1 LLIAGNCQPLIKG
14 QTFNMHAQ
22 ELVVTHALGLRKCS
36 KNKIVTVSFE
46 LGVILK
52 EKFKLLVSKLMNKNK
67 NLFSIIVP
75 IIVNM
80 Y

>member
-1 LLIAGNCQPLIKG
+1 
-14 QTFNMHAQ
+14 MHAQ

-67 NLFSIIVP
+67 IYFQSLFRLL
-75 IIVNM
+75 
-80 Y
+80 